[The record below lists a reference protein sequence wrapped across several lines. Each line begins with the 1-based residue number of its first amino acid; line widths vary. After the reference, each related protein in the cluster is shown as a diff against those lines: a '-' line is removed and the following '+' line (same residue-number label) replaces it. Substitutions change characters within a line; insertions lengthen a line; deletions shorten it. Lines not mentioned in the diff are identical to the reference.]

1 MQLEGIDFELIWRKL
16 NASLTSREEQ
26 YLERWINQDPRHEEY
41 FHKVLYYYKENKVV
55 NAKQIDSNVAWK
67 VLEGKLKNPSQKKTY
82 RLSRVASVAAVFL
95 IAAVLGVFLIFN
107 DLDEKSFADRV
118 DIQIP
123 PGKSLAILKTGNNK
137 EIKLIEGTSFIDT
150 MGGAKVLNSNLEL
163 VYSAA
168 KLEDQLVPE
177 IHNLEIPRGGKY
189 FLVLQDSTKVWL
201 NSETKITYPSIF
213 LPGEERIVELEGEA
227 YFQVAKDINRPFK
240 VKINNQLV
248 EVLGTTFNI
257 SSYDDDEYQ
266 CVTLVE
272 GKVKV
277 ETSTVSSES
286 FYLEPGTQLS
296 YSQLKHTT
304 TKTTVDVN
312 YYISWV
318 NDSYLFKNKSLENIM
333 KTFSRWYD
341 IDVVFK
347 DFGKKN
353 ILFTGE
359 IDRVQNFENVLEVI
373 EKTNEVKFKLVNG
386 QIIIY

>member
-1 MQLEGIDFELIWRKL
+1 MR
-16 NASLTSREEQ
+16 
-26 YLERWINQDPRHEEY
+26 
-41 FHKVLYYYKENKVV
+41 
-55 NAKQIDSNVAWK
+55 
-67 VLEGKLKNPSQKKTY
+67 
-82 RLSRVASVAAVFL
+82 
-95 IAAVLGVFLIFN
+95 
-107 DLDEKSFADRV
+107 
-118 DIQIP
+118 
-123 PGKSLAILKTGNNK
+123 
-137 EIKLIEGTSFIDT
+137 
-150 MGGAKVLNSNLEL
+150 
-163 VYSAA
+163 
-168 KLEDQLVPE
+168 
-177 IHNLEIPRGGKY
+177 
-189 FLVLQDSTKVWL
+189 
-201 NSETKITYPSIF
+201 
-213 LPGEERIVELEGEA
+213 
-227 YFQVAKDINRPFK
+227 
-240 VKINNQLV
+240 
-248 EVLGTTFNI
+248 VLGTTFNI

-304 TKTTVDVN
+304 TKTTVDVH

-373 EKTNEVKFKLVNG
+373 EKIKRSE
-386 QIIIY
+386 I